1 MDIDGWALLVAI
13 GSLIVAGWAIR
24 YSREQANSAIEQAVS
39 AVRSADAAHLQAD
52 SALRQLEL
60 SEKVRREQQEPYV
73 VVNIRPSEHVTNV
86 FMLVIENLG
95 TTVARNVRIAC
106 NPPIERVAEQEL
118 SGKFVLRD
126 SFIFKQGIPVMPPG
140 WKIELFFD
148 ISHKRLNSNLPLQ
161 YTFTVDTD
169 GPFGPVEQLKY
180 EVDLR
185 IFTEVETLSIK
196 GTHQGVKELEKIRK
210 VAENISSALKR
221 SL

>member
-1 MDIDGWALLVAI
+1 MDFDAWALVVAI
-13 GSLIVAGWAIR
+13 GSLIVAIWAIR
-24 YSREQANSAIEQAVS
+24 YSREQAKSAIEQAIS

-86 FMLVIENLG
+86 FLLVIENLG
-95 TTVARNVRIAC
+95 PTVARNVRIGC
-106 NPPIERVAEQEL
+106 SPPIERVAEQEL
-118 SGKFVLRD
+118 PGKFILRN
-126 SFIFKQGIPVMPPG
+126 SFIFNQGIPIMPPG

-148 ISHKRLNSNLPLQ
+148 MSHKRLNSDLPLQ
-161 YTFTVDTD
+161 YTFTADTE
-169 GPFGPVEQLKY
+169 GPFGPVEQLTY

-185 IFTEVETLSIK
+185 MFTEVETLTVK
-196 GTHQGVKELEKIRK
+196 GVHQGVKEMEKLRK
-210 VAENISSALKR
+210 AAENISSALRR